1 MLERKFY
8 AGSAV
13 DQIQGGKESYTVTA
27 ASRYGGL
34 GVLFISK
41 LSFQFCAQFV
51 FSIFLFN
58 FISNAYFLIFLF
70 NSLREQ
76 DTAIVVESERKK
88 VIDLRR
94 VLFLPTNM

>member
-58 FISNAYFLIFLF
+58 LISNAYFLIFFSILCA
-70 NSLREQ
+70 NKTPRLSSNQREK
-76 DTAIVVESERKK
+76 R
-88 VIDLRR
+88 
-94 VLFLPTNM
+94 

>member
-8 AGSAV
+8 AGSVV

-34 GVLFISK
+34 GVLYISK

-58 FISNAYFLIFLF
+58 FISNAYFLIFSSILCA
-70 NSLREQ
+70 NKTPRLSSNQREK
-76 DTAIVVESERKK
+76 R
-88 VIDLRR
+88 
-94 VLFLPTNM
+94 